1 MYNTCE
7 NRSYET
13 MIERKKL
20 PKEIEMQII
29 EFSKENSIRK
39 TADNFNVGIGKI
51 NSVLKKYGI
60 SRTEEDRK
68 KLISKSSTRKI
79 SEEEKQEIINY
90 YQTHSIDETAA
101 KFNYSS
107 DWIENFLKPLGVI
120 RHGKDRINFIAEK
133 RKANNLKNHPVDELE
148 VIEYYQNHSIKDTR
162 KKFQITYTSFQEML
176 TKHDIPLRTKAEANQ
191 LRIQTNLERYG
202 VETPI
207 QNPEVWE
214 KKEKTTLE
222 KYGVTNICFL
232 PEAIAKRKQT
242 NLAKY
247 GTETPSS
254 TDIIKEKVAKTN
266 LERYGVTS
274 PMKSPRLRSIQAKNA
289 ISSKLEKRME
299 EFLIN
304 NGFKYEHHF
313 TIKEKDL
320 IHAFDFAVFKESK
333 LEILIDCDGK
343 YYHGYESDIDGK
355 TVSLGADEYRQ
366 LLVPEGVKFLICLE
380 KQEEEAQKE
389 LLSLY
394 NISYNDYIGEIFNW
408 CREVEFPYP
417 EYNDKILN
425 TSFKSLLKADINKF
439 NMRARYGDK
448 IINHFHPSI
457 FKCNVG
463 KYPSPY
469 NAWSNDELLKKCI
482 KNRIIYK
489 GCNLDRSKVLAG
501 LSIAKIAPKISIF
514 NSYLAKYIIKKY
526 LDSYNTIFDPFSGY
540 SGRMLGTCSLDKYY
554 IGQDINPTTVAES
567 NNIIKYFGLNAQ
579 IHVKDLLDDFG
590 NYPCLFTC
598 PPYGDKE
605 NWGQNVIIK
614 SCDDWIAECLNRYKC
629 EKYVFVVDDTELYK
643 NYIVEELTNKSHFG
657 ENKEYIIVIE
667 GNKQ

>member
-1 MYNTCE
+1 
-7 NRSYET
+7 

-20 PKEIEMQII
+20 SKETEMQII
-29 EFSKENSIRK
+29 KFSKENSLRK
-39 TADNFNVGIGKI
+39 TADAFGIGVDKI
-51 NSVLKKYGI
+51 RATFKKYGV

-79 SEEEKQEIINY
+79 SEEEKQKIVTY
-90 YQTHSIDETAA
+90 YQTHSVDETAV
-101 KFNYSS
+101 KFNYSP
-107 DWIENFLKPLGVI
+107 DWIRHFLKHLGAI
-120 RHGKDRINFIAEK
+120 RHGEDKINFIAKK
-133 RKANNLKNHPVDELE
+133 RKTNNLKNHPVDELE
-148 VIEYYQNHSIKDTR
+148 VIEYYQTHSDKDTR
-162 KKFQITYTSFQEML
+162 KKFHITYNRFQEIF
-176 TKHDIPLRTKAEANQ
+176 TKHNIPLRTKDESNQ
-191 LRIQTNLERYG
+191 LRVQTNLKKYG
-202 VETPI
+202 VEAPI
-207 QNPEVWE
+207 QNSEVWE

-222 KYGVTNICFL
+222 KYGVTNIGFL

-254 TDIIKEKVAKTN
+254 TDEIKEKVAKTN

-274 PMKSPRLRSIQAKNA
+274 PMKDPRFRSTQAKNA

-304 NGFKYEHHF
+304 NGFEYEHHF

-320 IHAFDFAVFKESK
+320 IHAFDFAIFKENK

-394 NISYNDYIGEIFNW
+394 NISYDDYIKEIFDW

-417 EYNDKILN
+417 EYNNKILN

-457 FKCNVG
+457 FKCNTG

-526 LDSYNTIFDPFSGY
+526 LDDYNTIFDPFSGY
-540 SGRMLGTCSLDKYY
+540 SGRMLGACSLDKYY

-567 NNIIKYFGLNAQ
+567 NNIINYFGLNAQ
-579 IHVKDLLDDFG
+579 ICVKDLLNDSG

-605 NWGQNVIIK
+605 NWGQSVTIK
-614 SCDDWIAECLNRYKC
+614 NCDGWITECLNRYKC
-629 EKYVFVVDDTELYK
+629 EKYVFVVDNTELYK
-643 NYIVEELTNKSHFG
+643 DCIVEELTNKSHFG
-657 ENKEYIIVIE
+657 ENKEYIVVIE